1 MNIKLYVS
9 VVSSDADRWLLES
22 WVLTSDYVDV
32 HVTLLGSKKD
42 QQCPLMAALCFT
54 PQARS
59 TGLRARNGRRGGN
72 YPDHPQSETACAFL
86 ENGLPATAVRT
97 GEQNKMFVQFITNA
111 WFIVA
116 RLLKSE
122 VIKGLNSHIQNIWQQ
137 WVRKRKENSD

>member
-1 MNIKLYVS
+1 
-9 VVSSDADRWLLES
+9 
-22 WVLTSDYVDV
+22 
-32 HVTLLGSKKD
+32 
-42 QQCPLMAALCFT
+42 MAALCFT

-86 ENGLPATAVRT
+86 ENRLPATAVRT
-97 GEQNKMFVQFITNA
+97 GEQNIAFVQFVTDV

-122 VIKGLNSHIQNIWQQ
+122 VIEGLNSHIENI
-137 WVRKRKENSD
+137 